1 MEREETEEK
10 KSVRKTEKERHEMKY
25 EAGDKVKVRS
35 DLKTSVPYGGL
46 CVIDEMLKKKIV
58 TITSVHEGYYKV
70 VEDNYLWADEMLDEL
85 VEDELTAEEAIRI
98 QAEMCSVPC
107 RKCPISKER
116 GAYECRT
123 FRAEHPDKVL
133 EILKQRKKEHEKKP
147 IETECAIM
155 VRVLVGND
163 CNGKCEHEEEV
174 PSGETWERAQERV
187 LKEYCENHEGE
198 YMSTICGICR
208 VKE

>member
-163 CNGKCEHEEEV
+163 CNGKCVHEEEV

>member
-1 MEREETEEK
+1 
-10 KSVRKTEKERHEMKY
+10 MKY
-25 EAGDKVKVRS
+25 KIGDKVRVIKATSGCMGAEDSIGVVADKKSTDGLLGCRNGFNIE
-35 DLKTSVPYGGL
+35 LKNGRIWRIGFESV
-46 CVIDEMLKKKIV
+46 C
-58 TITSVHEGYYKV
+58 
-70 VEDNYLWADEMLDEL
+70 EL

-147 IETECAIM
+147 IETERAIM

-163 CNGKCEHEEEV
+163 CNGKCVHEEEV
-174 PSGETWERAQERV
+174 PSGESWDQAQARV
-187 LKEYCENHEGE
+187 LKEYCENHEGK
-198 YMSTICGICR
+198 YISTICGICR
-208 VKE
+208 VKEQS